1 MKLKDLA
8 KLAGLSLLQ
17 DRGDLEAVVGGGY
30 ASDLLSDV
38 MAHAGE
44 RSVWITC
51 QTHENIVA
59 VARLKNLAAIIIVN
73 GRKPDDAVL
82 RRARE
87 EGIPI
92 LGASEPAFA
101 VSGKLFGL
109 LNAPK
114 DR

>member
-8 KLAGLSLLQ
+8 ALPALSPLQ
-17 DRGDLEAVVGGGY
+17 GRGNFDSVVGGGY
-30 ASDLLSDV
+30 TGDLLSDV
-38 MAHAGE
+38 MGHAGE

-73 GRKPDDAVL
+73 GRRPDEAVL

-92 LGASEPAFA
+92 LGTSETAFA
-101 VSGKLFGL
+101 ISGMLYAL
-109 LNAPK
+109 LNEPK